1 MAKLVAA
8 IFIAS
13 VFSSYSLA
21 KSNEEKAQAVIDTR
35 QGLLKV
41 VGLYMHPM
49 VGMVKGKIEYDATVV
64 EKNAEKIAQLAFML
78 PDVFAADVRTS
89 GLSSGS
95 LDAAWEDRKD
105 FIEKSRILS
114 LRAQALSESAKES
127 KTMPMK
133 KFGAMGK
140 ACKNCHRSYR
150 KK

>member
-1 MAKLVAA
+1 MTRLVITMLIAA
-8 IFIAS
+8 
-13 VFSSYSLA
+13 VVSSYTIS
-21 KSNEEKAQAVIDTR
+21 KSSEEQAQTAIDTR

-49 VGMVKGKIEYDATVV
+49 VGMVKGKIEYDGTVV
-64 EKNAEKIAQLAFML
+64 EKNAKKIAQLAVML
-78 PDVFAADVRTS
+78 PDVFASDVRTS

-95 LDAAWEDRKD
+95 LDAAWEERED

-114 LRAQALSESAKES
+114 LRAQALSESARES